1 MTTSVRPYTVRKIH
15 IINTIFVCILF
26 LGHKLLAGGFLTYIL
41 SKEILILHDEVL
53 MQQWAYP
60 SFLFWLNLF
69 LGYNPFLLCSSCHCN
84 LKQMEISCLNLYI
97 PWKK

>member
-1 MTTSVRPYTVRKIH
+1 MTTAVRPYTVRKIH
-15 IINTIFVCILF
+15 VINTIFVCVLF

-60 SFLFWLNLF
+60 SFFILVEFVPWLQSFSL
-69 LGYNPFLLCSSCHCN
+69 
-84 LKQMEISCLNLYI
+84 M
-97 PWKK
+97 

>member
-1 MTTSVRPYTVRKIH
+1 MMTTAVRPYTVRKIH
-15 IINTIFVCILF
+15 VINTIFVCILF

-60 SFLFWLNLF
+60 SFFILVEFVPWLQSFSL
-69 LGYNPFLLCSSCHCN
+69 
-84 LKQMEISCLNLYI
+84 M
-97 PWKK
+97 